1 MASCV
6 LVNQRYQELLQL
18 PPSFAEENVKL
29 SYGTVRLLRAKI
41 CKNKFF
47 YAPVIPSPFVLL
59 LFPEGVQA
67 SNAKMRTNAYS
78 ASIEFIAMLQRD
90 SLTFHVQEAF
100 GCVSTGNLFFLIRCS
115 HAEEALQL
123 IEKAEK
129 CSRDEVRYLWP
140 CSSLYVRAM
149 EFVPIGGEHHTSAN
163 FHIDA
168 SLSSWNQFYQYPSCL
183 LCAERLDKT
192 LTGYKRLGTM
202 CRCGKRNSQHS
213 VPLSDDGSSVGSSS
227 RNTCSCML
235 KSSCA
240 ICKLLLRALKQQQ
253 GEKMFLEDSEAVLP
267 LYSTNNT
274 HLEGNI
280 PSAEMPSPVV
290 SDTPR
295 CATCGRGEDPWVC
308 LICGY
313 IGCSRYQ
320 AMHAKE
326 HYTASAHYFSIN
338 LLTQEVWDYESD
350 TFVHRLIVSVDRN
363 TGSTTQIQ
371 FPEREVPGGI
381 NFESVGG
388 ASANDSTEG
397 EERAFDG
404 VIATKKETL
413 LEKKCLSSKFDL
425 QSTSH
430 TQQAIILK
438 NDLDTSRHL
447 LEATVVL
454 DTASKDAWDC
464 FYTSVSEETA
474 PPLKSSKNASKLQL
488 KEQLAEDASAFTPRG
503 ETLLS
508 DLVESV
514 KAFVR
519 ESKECQKV
527 RDKNMKLD
535 VRIRA
540 IEKEEKELKELYN
553 NEAQELRLI
562 MAKNI
567 FEVTK
572 LDEELDELKTTKDEI
587 RANLSTAANL
597 RQRGQ
602 DAAESW
608 SAFAA
613 LGPPSTNISSRKR
626 KSKR

>member
-6 LVNQRYQELLQL
+6 LVNQRHQEILQL
-18 PPSFAEENVKL
+18 PLSFPEERVKL
-29 SYGTVRLLRAKI
+29 LYGTVRLLRAKC
-41 CKNKFF
+41 CKNKLF

-67 SNAKMRTNAYS
+67 SNTSMRTNAYN
-78 ASIEFIAMLQRD
+78 ASIEFIEMLQHD
-90 SLTFHVQEAF
+90 SITFHVQEAL
-100 GCVSTGNLFFLIRCS
+100 GCVSTGNLFFLLRCS

-129 CSRDEVRYLWP
+129 CSRDDVRYLWP
-140 CSSLYVRAM
+140 CSNLYVRAL
-149 EFVPIGGEHHTSAN
+149 EFVPIDDEQHASVSSLK
-163 FHIDA
+163 DA
-168 SLSSWNQFYQYPSCL
+168 GLSSWKQYYHYPSCL

-202 CRCGKRNSQHS
+202 CRCGKRTAQNSI
-213 VPLSDDGSSVGSSS
+213 PLSDVGSSIGSSS

-235 KSSCA
+235 KTSCA
-240 ICKLLLRALKQQQ
+240 ICKLLLRTLKQQQ
-253 GEKMFLEDSEAVLP
+253 GEKMFLEYSDAVSP
-267 LYSTNNT
+267 LNSLENT
-274 HLEGNI
+274 HLDGNSSSTGI
-280 PSAEMPSPVV
+280 PLAVIA
-290 SDTPR
+290 DAPR

-350 TFVHRLIVSVDRN
+350 SFVHRLIVSVDRN

-371 FPEREVPGGI
+371 FPEREVPGGLS
-381 NFESVGG
+381 FENVGG

-404 VIATKKETL
+404 VIVKKETL
-413 LEKKCLSSKFDL
+413 LEKKCLSTKFDL
-425 QSTSH
+425 QSISH

-464 FYTSVSEETA
+464 FNTRVSDESA
-474 PPLKSSKNASKLQL
+474 SPLKSLKNTSKSQIKTQNMAYFSV
-488 KEQLAEDASAFTPRG
+488 FTPRG
-503 ETLLS
+503 EEILS
-508 DLVESV
+508 DLVKSVES
-514 KAFVR
+514 FVR
-519 ESKECQKV
+519 DLKECHCV
-527 RDKNMKLD
+527 HDKNMKLD
-535 VRIRA
+535 AKIRTMD
-540 IEKEEKELKELYN
+540 EEEKELKELYN
-553 NEAQELRLI
+553 SEVHDLRQI
-562 MAKNI
+562 MEKNI
-567 FEVTK
+567 LEVTK
-572 LDEELDELKTTKDEI
+572 LDEELDELKTTKNEI
-587 RANLSTAANL
+587 RANLSTAATL
-597 RQRGQ
+597 RQRGY

-613 LGPPSTNISSRKR
+613 LGPPSTTTSSREKKKKR
-626 KSKR
+626 